1 MVERS
6 HPKPQLATSRMA
18 STAAPASTAI
28 LGLPEAGGAVRCV
41 ACAHRCLIRP
51 GRAGIC
57 RVRENRDGALV
68 TLVFGQAVAA
78 NADPIEKK
86 PLFHVYPGSVAFSI
100 ATRGCNFHCLHCQ
113 NWAISQAERDGIGA
127 PSFALPPA
135 HVVAAAKA
143 AGSRS
148 IAYTYTEPTVF
159 IEYVLETAQLALAAG
174 LLNVLV
180 TNGYQ
185 TPEALDLL
193 APVVAA
199 ANVDLK
205 SFDDR
210 FYRRVVGARLAPV
223 LETLTGMRRRGI
235 WVEVTT
241 LLIPGLNDGP
251 TDLEA
256 LARWIAAELGP
267 ETPWHVSRFFP
278 SYRLTDLDPTPVAT
292 IERAVE
298 IGRSA
303 GLRHVYSGNVR
314 DADEDTHCAGCGETL
329 IWRRGYVAGATAA
342 FVSGRCARCGHELA
356 GIGLAEFG
364 ARDGAGGKEARVGTG
379 AAIAAPAGE
388 PLAEPIAPKR
398 KGARA

>member
-1 MVERS
+1 MRPFAPTRE
-6 HPKPQLATSRMA
+6 PTEIPAT
-18 STAAPASTAI
+18 PAL
-28 LGLPEAGGAVRCV
+28 LGVAEADGAVRCV
-41 ACAHRCLIRP
+41 ACAHRCLLRP

-57 RVRENRDGALV
+57 HVRENRDGALV

-86 PLFHVYPGSVAFSI
+86 PLFHFYPGSVAFSI

-113 NWAISQAERDGIGA
+113 NWAISQVERTGVTA
-127 PSFALPPA
+127 PSFKLSPA
-135 HVVAAAKA
+135 RIVAEACA

-159 IEYVLETAQLALAAG
+159 IEYVLETARLAGEAG
-174 LLNVLV
+174 LANVLV

-193 APVVAA
+193 GPTIAA

-210 FYRRVVGARLAPV
+210 FYRRICGARLAPI
-223 LETLTGMRRRGI
+223 LESLVGMRERGI

-241 LLIPGLNDGP
+241 LLIPGLNDDPGR
-251 TDLEA
+251 LEA
-256 LARWIAAELGP
+256 LARWIVAELGP

-278 SYRLTDLDPTPVAT
+278 TYRLTDLDPTPAAT
-292 IERAVE
+292 VDRTVK
-298 IGRSA
+298 IGRAA
-303 GLRHVYSGNVR
+303 GLRHVYAGNVN
-314 DADEDTHCAGCGETL
+314 DGDEDTRCAGCGETL
-329 IWRRGYVAGATAA
+329 IRRRGFSARPARALVDGGCAA
-342 FVSGRCARCGHELA
+342 CGRALA

-364 ARDGAGGKEARVGTG
+364 ART
-379 AAIAAPAGE
+379 
-388 PLAEPIAPKR
+388 
-398 KGARA
+398 

>member
-1 MVERS
+1 MIERS
-6 HPKPQLATSRMA
+6 APKPHMATSR
-18 STAAPASTAI
+18 PALTGTPRVSPAI
-28 LGLPEAGGAVRCV
+28 LGVPEADGAVRCI

-113 NWAISQAERDGIGA
+113 NWAISQADRDGLA
-127 PSFALPPA
+127 VPSFAFSPA
-135 HVVAAAKA
+135 NVVSGAQA

-159 IEYVLETAQLALAAG
+159 IEYVLETARLAGEAG
-174 LLNVLV
+174 LANVLV

-193 APVVAA
+193 GPLVAA

-205 SFDDR
+205 AFDDR
-210 FYRRVVGARLAPV
+210 FYRRVVGARLAPI
-223 LETLTGMRRRGI
+223 LATLVGMRERGI

-241 LLIPGLNDGP
+241 LLIPGLNDDPGG
-251 TDLEA
+251 LAA
-256 LARWIAAELGP
+256 LARWLVAELGS

-278 SYRLTDLDPTPVAT
+278 TYRLTDLDPTPVAT

-298 IGRSA
+298 IGRGA
-303 GLRHVYSGNVR
+303 GLRHVYSGNVSGG
-314 DADEDTHCAGCGETL
+314 DEDTGCAGCGETL
-329 IWRRGYVAGATAA
+329 IRRHGFAATPTAA
-342 FVSGRCARCGHELA
+342 LVDGGCARCGRALA
-356 GIGLAEFG
+356 GVGLAEFG
-364 ARDGAGGKEARVGTG
+364 V
-379 AAIAAPAGE
+379 
-388 PLAEPIAPKR
+388 
-398 KGARA
+398 RA

>member
-1 MVERS
+1 VRQFS
-6 HPKPQLATSRMA
+6 PATDMFHD
-18 STAAPASTAI
+18 PATPAI
-28 LGLPEAGGAVRCV
+28 LGLPEADGAVRCI

-57 RVRENRDGALV
+57 RVRENRDGSLV
-68 TLVFGQAVAA
+68 TLVFGRAVAA

-113 NWAISQAERDGIGA
+113 NWAISQAERDGLTA
-127 PSFALPPA
+127 PSFDLPPA
-135 HVVAAAKA
+135 AVVAAARS

-159 IEYVLETAQLALAAG
+159 IEYVLATARLALDAG
-174 LLNVLV
+174 LANLLV

-223 LETLTGMRRRGI
+223 LATLVRMRERGI

-241 LLIPGLNDGP
+241 LLIPGLNDDP
-251 TDLEA
+251 VRLEE
-256 LARWIAAELGP
+256 LARWIATELGP

-278 SYRLTDLDPTPVAT
+278 TYRLTDVDPTPVAT
-292 IERAVE
+292 IERAVQ
-298 IGRSA
+298 IGRGA
-303 GLRHVYSGNVR
+303 GLKHVYSGNVSGG
-314 DADEDTHCAGCGETL
+314 DEDTCCAGCGETL
-329 IWRRGYVAGATAA
+329 IRRNGFRASAA
-342 FVSGRCARCGHELA
+342 PALVTGQCGRCGHVLA
-356 GIGLAEFG
+356 GVGLAEFG
-364 ARDGAGGKEARVGTG
+364 AVAIGTSP
-379 AAIAAPAGE
+379 AAAPDDNT
-388 PLAEPIAPKR
+388 AEPHGN
-398 KGARA
+398 GARA

>member
-1 MVERS
+1 MAMSKMV
-6 HPKPQLATSRMA
+6 
-18 STAAPASTAI
+18 STAARHASPAI
-28 LGLPEAGGAVRCV
+28 LGQSEADGAVRCI

-100 ATRGCNFHCLHCQ
+100 ATRGCNFHCLNCQ
-113 NWAISQAERDGIGA
+113 NWAISQADRDGLGV
-127 PSFALPPA
+127 PSFALAPA
-135 HVVAAAKA
+135 SVVAAALA

-159 IEYVLETAQLALAAG
+159 IEYVLETARLARDAG
-174 LLNVLV
+174 LANLLV

-185 TPEALDLL
+185 TTEALDLL
-193 APVVAA
+193 GPLVAA

-210 FYRRVVGARLAPV
+210 FYRRVVGARLAPI
-223 LETLTGMRRRGI
+223 LATLVGMRERGI

-241 LLIPGLNDGP
+241 LLIPGLNDDPAG
-251 TDLEA
+251 LES
-256 LARWIAAELGP
+256 LARWVATELGP

-278 SYRLTDLDPTPVAT
+278 TYRLTDLDPTPVAT
-292 IERAVE
+292 VERAVE
-298 IGRSA
+298 IGRGA
-303 GLRHVYSGNVR
+303 GLRHVYSGNLSGG
-314 DADEDTHCAGCGETL
+314 DEDTLCAGCGETL
-329 IWRRGYVAGATAA
+329 IRRHGFHSTATPALASGYC
-342 FVSGRCARCGHELA
+342 SRCGHALA
-356 GIGLAEFG
+356 GVGLAGFG
-364 ARDGAGGKEARVGTG
+364 APKAAAPEWDGAGT
-379 AAIAAPAGE
+379 
-388 PLAEPIAPKR
+388 
-398 KGARA
+398 

>member
-1 MVERS
+1 V
-6 HPKPQLATSRMA
+6 A
-18 STAAPASTAI
+18 
-28 LGLPEAGGAVRCV
+28 EADGAVRCI

-57 RVRENRDGALV
+57 HVRENRDGSLV
-68 TLVFGQAVAA
+68 TLVFGRAVAA

-86 PLFHVYPGSVAFSI
+86 PLFHVYPGSMAYSI

-113 NWAISQAERDGIGA
+113 NWAISQAGRDGLA
-127 PSFALPPA
+127 SPSFALAPA
-135 HVVAAAKA
+135 RVVAAAQA

-159 IEYVLETAQLALAAG
+159 IEYVLETARLACEAG
-174 LLNVLV
+174 LANVLV

-193 APVVAA
+193 GPVVAA

-210 FYRRVVGARLAPV
+210 FYRRVVGARLAPILAAMV
-223 LETLTGMRRRGI
+223 GMRERGI

-241 LLIPGLNDGP
+241 LLIPGLNDDPAG
-251 TDLEA
+251 LGA
-256 LARWIAAELGP
+256 LARWIVAELGP

-278 SYRLTDLDPTPVAT
+278 TYRLTDLDPTPVAT
-292 IERAVE
+292 IERAVA
-298 IGRSA
+298 IGREA
-303 GLRHVYSGNVR
+303 GLCHVYSGNVSGG
-314 DADEDTHCAGCGETL
+314 DEDTRCAGCGETL
-329 IWRRGYVAGATAA
+329 IRRRGFTARPA
-342 FVSGRCARCGHELA
+342 AALVGGSCSRCGRALA

-364 ARDGAGGKEARVGTG
+364 AS
-379 AAIAAPAGE
+379 AAVAT
-388 PLAEPIAPKR
+388 
-398 KGARA
+398 